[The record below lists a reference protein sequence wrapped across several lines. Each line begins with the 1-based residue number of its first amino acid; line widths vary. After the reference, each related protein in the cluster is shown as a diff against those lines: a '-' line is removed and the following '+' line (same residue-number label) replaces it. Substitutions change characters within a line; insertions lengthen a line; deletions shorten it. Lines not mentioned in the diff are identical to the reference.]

1 MKTKPVQTIIL
12 FLALWLAAPAL
23 HAQEK
28 AVLPYALVSK
38 YLVMF
43 QSLESLD
50 RVVPGIMV
58 VSTNPDVAPQ
68 NIQFRVLADD
78 EWQTFNPDES
88 GNIQIPY
95 RPEWADLVLV
105 SNQPK
110 GTLQMGVGFS
120 ARPPASKQTTY
131 QELMGLVPQFEK
143 ALEALAN
150 MQGSQAPKVKGLTVQ
165 LPEGSDA
172 SVHIQ
177 SKKGPQN
184 LKAYTTGIVVIKY
197 DEALW
202 QENPAV
208 AFDVLPIGIVP
219 LL

>member
-1 MKTKPVQTIIL
+1 MKTTLAKTIIL

-23 HAQEK
+23 HAQDK
-28 AVLPYALVSK
+28 AVLPYSLVSK

-43 QSLESLD
+43 QSLEALD
-50 RVVPGIMV
+50 RVVPGIMI
-58 VSTNPDVAPQ
+58 VSTNPAVAPQ
-68 NIQFRVLADD
+68 NIQFRVLTDD
-78 EWQTFNPDES
+78 GWQTFNPDES
-88 GNIQIPY
+88 GNIEIPY

-110 GTLQMGVGFS
+110 GTLQLGVGFS
-120 ARPPASKQTTY
+120 ARPPATTQTTY
-131 QELMGLVPQFEK
+131 QELMSLVPQFEQ
-143 ALEALAN
+143 ALDALAK

-165 LPEGSDA
+165 LPEDSNA

-208 AFDVLPIGIVP
+208 EFDEMPIGIVP